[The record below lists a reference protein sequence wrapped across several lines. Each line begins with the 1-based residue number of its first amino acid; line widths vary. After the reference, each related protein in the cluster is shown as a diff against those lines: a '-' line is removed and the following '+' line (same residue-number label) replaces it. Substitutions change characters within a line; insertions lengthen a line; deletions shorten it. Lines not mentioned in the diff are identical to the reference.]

1 MIGVGVAIW
10 LLRYWYF
17 SAFAAP
23 IRRRLRVVAGH
34 RPHHRPDS
42 HPHPDQSIIARMTEP
57 AESAPSIHD
66 SLLTGYGVDGKTR
79 TITLHTEPHQGG
91 GEAFVDVIFAGV
103 VAYQFE
109 GDAMSNIIFGI
120 ELALPEYA
128 DEIAK
133 MIVVVSRAI
142 P

>member
-1 MIGVGVAIW
+1 
-10 LLRYWYF
+10 
-17 SAFAAP
+17 
-23 IRRRLRVVAGH
+23 
-34 RPHHRPDS
+34 
-42 HPHPDQSIIARMTEP
+42 
-57 AESAPSIHD
+57 
-66 SLLTGYGVDGKTR
+66 VDGKTR

-133 MIVVVSRAI
+133 MIVEQQRQHGIMPDWNRTGETLEQHCDRAGLTLFSIQSSYGLDGWVIAKAVEHRVVIGGR
-142 P
+142 